1 MQKLLRS
8 IPYQVQTAVMSAVFA
23 LPESARRLI
32 AGPPIKIDGQELALD
47 AQLLLRL
54 HQLAGHAGLA
64 AGTPEGARA
73 AMTASV
79 PLVAGPRIDLV
90 DARDLLI
97 PGDAGPIPA
106 RLYRPEGLAEGS
118 PLLVY
123 YHGGGWVAGDLE
135 SHDNLCRFLA
145 RHADVRV
152 LAVDYRLA
160 PEHPFPAAVDDALA
174 AYRYAVAHAE
184 ELGVAPARIALG
196 GDSAGGNLA
205 AVTAYRSVRAG
216 DPRPAFLMLIY
227 PAVDATTRRRSREL
241 FGHGFLLTD
250 ADMDWFMDQYCP
262 DPQAHP
268 DPRLSILLA
277 EDLSVLPPTY
287 LAMAGFDPLRDEEEV
302 FAQRLTEA
310 GVSVVVRRH
319 LDLIHGYAN
328 MLGVGRRFREAVFE
342 AVGALRA
349 GLALNPATATGNGGP
364 VAGSAPDRRPPN
376 DDAGQVSS

>member
-1 MQKLLRS
+1 MPTLPRS
-8 IPYQVQTAVMSAVFA
+8 IPYRVQAAVLRAVFA
-23 LPESARRLI
+23 LPEPVRRLI
-32 AGPPIKIDGQELALD
+32 AGPPLRIDGQELALD

-54 HQLAGHAGLA
+54 QSLVEQDGLA
-64 AGTPEGARA
+64 ADTPEAARA
-73 AMTASV
+73 AMAASV
-79 PLVAGPRIDLV
+79 PMVAGERIEPV

-106 RLYRPEGLAEGS
+106 RLYQPEGLAEGS

-123 YHGGGWVAGDLE
+123 YHGGGWVIGDLE

-145 RHADVRV
+145 KHAGVRV

-184 ELGVAPARIALG
+184 ELGVDPARIALG

-205 AVTAYRSVRAG
+205 AVTAHGAATRG
-216 DPRPAFLMLIY
+216 EPRPTFLLLIY
-227 PAVDATTRRRSREL
+227 PAVDASTRRRSREL

-250 ADMDWFMDQYCP
+250 SDMDWFMGHYCP
-262 DPQAHP
+262 DPESHR

-277 EDLSVLPPTY
+277 EDLGVLPPTY
-287 LAMAGFDPLRDEEEV
+287 LAMSGFDPLRDEDEE
-302 FAQRLTEA
+302 FAKRLAES

-319 LDLIHGYAN
+319 DDLIHGYAN

-349 GLALNPATATGNGGP
+349 GLALSPAGATGNGGP
-364 VAGSAPDRRPPN
+364 AAGAAADRGSPG
-376 DDAGQVSS
+376 DGADQVTS